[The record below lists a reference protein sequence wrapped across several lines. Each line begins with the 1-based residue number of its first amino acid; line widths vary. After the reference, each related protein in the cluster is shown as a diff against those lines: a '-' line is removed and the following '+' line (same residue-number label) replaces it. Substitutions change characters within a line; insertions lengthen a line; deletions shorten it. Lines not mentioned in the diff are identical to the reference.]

1 MWFLLMLVMLFTNGM
16 SAFGLKIIST
26 WGLPENTKFSYLTVW
41 YAAGFA
47 CIALPMLVKRSAVGL
62 KELGWGAVMAVLGI
76 GGQVAMATALNMNV
90 PGNIVFPVTS
100 GGAILAVGVAGRV
113 FFKERMNRLTTA
125 GIVLGFLA
133 VILLS
138 VS

>member
-1 MWFLLMLVMLFTNGM
+1 MWFLLMLLMLITNGM

-26 WGLPENTKFSYLTVW
+26 WGLPETTKFSYLTVW

-47 CIALPMLVKRSAVGL
+47 CIALPMLVKRSGIAL
-62 KELGWGAVMAVLGI
+62 KELGWGAVMALLGI

-90 PGNIVFPVTS
+90 PGSVVFPVTS
-100 GGAILAVGVAGRV
+100 GGAILAVGIAGRL
-113 FFKERMNRLTTA
+113 FFNERMNRLTTV
-125 GIVLGFLA
+125 GIVLGFVA

-138 VS
+138 TS